1 MPRVFDAVVPGWV
14 PGSARFWTYASGVA
28 ELAVA
33 AMLAG
38 RRTRRAGGWAAAALF
53 LAVYPANVQ
62 MTVDA
67 ATRCRAAPR
76 DRRRLLVLAATLA
89 RLPLQWPLVA
99 AAAAVARGHDDR
111 EA

>member
-1 MPRVFDAVVPGWV
+1 MYDAVIPGWV
-14 PGSARFWTYASGVA
+14 PGPARFWTYASGVA

-33 AMLAG
+33 GLLAA
-38 RRTRRAGGWAAAALF
+38 RRTRRTRRVGGWAAAALF

-67 ATRCRAAPR
+67 ASRCREAPG
-76 DRRRLLVLAATLA
+76 DRRRLLVLVATLA

-99 AAAAVARGHDDR
+99 SAAAVARGHDDR
-111 EA
+111 RA